1 MEEPTQQAGDL
12 DTIGQR
18 EGGTSQPVLART
30 RSLLPSLQASDAR
43 VAKVIL
49 EQPDAV
55 IYRSVSEVAE
65 AAETSSATVVR
76 CAQKLGFRGF
86 HDLKLALARERATFQ
101 AVQPQGDQ
109 AIDERIA
116 VLAQVTSAGAQT
128 VRDAAALVD
137 PAAFEATVSALAAAR
152 RVLFA
157 GVGTS
162 APLTQDAAY
171 RFSAIGLRA
180 DAYADAHVQHFQA
193 LQLDA
198 HDVCVA
204 ISHTGSTR
212 ETLEV
217 AQAAHGSGACTVA
230 ITSFASSPLT
240 EIADQVIVA
249 GTREVAFQLE
259 AMASRLAHLA
269 LLDAL
274 LVAVAARDQ
283 DRAQAALLHFTDMLG
298 VHRP

>member
-12 DTIGQR
+12 DTIEQR
-18 EGGTSQPVLART
+18 ESGASQPVLART

-65 AAETSSATVVR
+65 SAGTSSATVVR

-101 AVQPQGDQ
+101 AVQPQSEE
-109 AIDERIA
+109 AVDERIA

-137 PAAFEATVSALAAAR
+137 PAAFEATVSALAAAS

-162 APLTQDAAY
+162 APLAQDAAY

-193 LQLDA
+193 LQLQA
-198 HDVCVA
+198 QDVCVA

-217 AQAAHGSGACTVA
+217 AQAAHDSGARTVA

-240 EIADQVIVA
+240 ELADQVIVA

-274 LVAVAARDQ
+274 LVAVAARDP

-298 VHRP
+298 AHRP